1 MHQCFREC
9 ESLVF
14 HGVLGK
20 VGSVFGIQGL
30 GNYSELFKSLCYL
43 RGMNGTNRFNELPY
57 KIIADSGVNQFALQA
72 YQLLDLRPDITDCP
86 QPNCDTDN
94 RNHDTNERS
103 HKSSPSENKL
113 YAHSQPP

>member
-30 GNYSELFKSLCYL
+30 GNYCELFKSLCYL
-43 RGMNGTNRFNELPY
+43 RGMYRPNRFNELPY

-72 YQLLDLRPDITDCP
+72 YQPLDLRPDIKECPHADC
-86 QPNCDTDN
+86 
-94 RNHDTNERS
+94 DTNERNQKTS
-103 HKSSPSENKL
+103 PREKSF
-113 YAHSQPP
+113 YAHAQQPNKDAAI